1 MDSHWKDVLLL
12 LRGEANIGV
21 ICDALIDIID
31 LNLHFLPDVF
41 HEVSFALLT
50 QSSINTRVNSSLLL
64 GKLCSHFSSIL
75 LPLICESNT
84 DGVLIQIEDI
94 DIASIVSCHGS
105 ILYNVKVDAEIGDVE
120 NLYTQD
126 WLKRQRKEL
135 LKQIGLH
142 SYSTELVSNEVLD
155 HIDIGLEG
163 FLPDRGNCASNGSND
178 AEASSEKELQ
188 VNLSKAATNETWL
201 ARIMRCMIAG
211 LMSPQW
217 ECRHGY
223 AIGLNQMVGNLSCY
237 PYSHNQMQN
246 SCSNRNVDR
255 VLPEFLSNDI
265 LSCGLCVLLLD
276 RFMDF
281 DYSSDCVLS
290 PVKESVGE
298 LLSTALR
305 SALSAEKYEL
315 FWRLVNEM
323 ILSDHHWTITLGGLI
338 ACRHFIV
345 IKFDMV
351 FFDKYENLMS
361 ILQSKLD
368 GARGRADEDEMS
380 IEITKLLLALNNEV
394 LNRFSAARIHEFVFL
409 DACLF
414 VSRVS
419 IMTKVLRCLLY
430 RLHVV
435 EDALDQPRSVE
446 LEQMTSNHLMLLMDV
461 QLSSCS
467 ALFHLLS
474 NSTAK
479 SLAPTAN
486 ELIAAREQLTLLL
499 TMQSDL
505 LVHAIRHNENQL
517 QIHCFSNLF
526 QSVTVMRDILKLR
539 LNLNDEAIG
548 CPTNEHIANHGEH
561 CFILFGRI
569 LAFISMIFSANGTN
583 EEPPVLYDA
592 PVQPSKATLYLMKN
606 LSDRSLWSDC
616 AIAVVQ
622 LLSLGFSSTYR
633 SAYKD
638 NKIDRLFHGAL
649 TTIINMVLVD
659 ISNKD
664 DPTASSFPTC
674 TITDEVCI
682 KLVSYAVRAFR
693 LMSSSFH
700 VCNLWAKGSDLLR
713 SRFIVFMTRLISYAM
728 DPPTLKCAHTINC
741 AMPDNICMTPEDF
754 SKFIHKSCE
763 GLLDHCKLFD
773 ERQSNKPKRTF
784 AFVFV
789 ADTSIAENNDQLDD
803 STHRKI
809 DGRKKKRPM
818 NVVDESITSD
828 VGTLKRK
835 SPRDLLCYELESL
848 LCFCVEVMSTLTNK
862 MTGSI
867 DWQSIMMHDFDH
879 TVRVVAK
886 GAQRTELCIIL
897 RFLAS
902 LLSSTSS
909 APLASLLQGDTDPL
923 DLSGSCNTVISNSI
937 VKDMIHHRNNS
948 KDHDVGIMI
957 EQLMQL
963 GR

>member
-12 LRGEANIGV
+12 LRGDANIGV

-31 LNLHFLPDVF
+31 INLHYLPDVF

-50 QSSINTRVNSSLLL
+50 QCSMNTRVNSSLLL

-75 LPLICESNT
+75 IPLICDSNT
-84 DGVLIQIEDI
+84 DGVLIQLEDI
-94 DIASIVSCHGS
+94 DIESIVRCHGS
-105 ILYNVKVDAEIGDVE
+105 ILYNVKVDAEIGGGE

-142 SYSTELVSNEVLD
+142 SYSTDLVSNEVLN
-155 HIDIGLEG
+155 HIDIGLEC
-163 FLPDRGNCASNGSND
+163 FLPDIGNSTSNGSND
-178 AEASSEKELQ
+178 ATSPSDKKVQ
-188 VNLSKAATNETWL
+188 VNLSKAPTNETWL
-201 ARIMRCMIAG
+201 ARIMRCMISG

-223 AIGLNQMVGNLSCY
+223 AIGLNQMVDNLSSY
-237 PYSHNQMQN
+237 PYPHNQMHN
-246 SCSNRNVDR
+246 TLTNRYVDR

-281 DYSSDCVLS
+281 DSSSDCILS

-305 SALSAEKYEL
+305 STLSVGKYEL
-315 FWRLVNEM
+315 FWRLVTEM
-323 ILSDHHWTITLGGLI
+323 MLSDHHWTISLGGLI

-368 GARGRADEDEMS
+368 GARGRADEDEMN
-380 IEITKLLLALNNEV
+380 IEIAKLLLALNNEV
-394 LNRFSAARIHEFVFL
+394 VNRFSVARIQEYVFR
-409 DACLF
+409 DEHLF

-419 IMTKVLRCLLY
+419 IMTKVLTCLLY
-430 RLHVV
+430 KLHVL
-435 EDALDQPRSVE
+435 EDALDQPRAVE

-461 QLSSCS
+461 QLSCCS

-474 NSTAK
+474 YSTAK
-479 SLAPTAN
+479 GIAHTER
-486 ELIAAREQLTLLL
+486 ELIAATEQLTLLL

-505 LVHAIRHNENQL
+505 LVHANRHNDCQL

-526 QSVTVMRDILKLR
+526 RSVIVMRDILKLR
-539 LNLNDEAIG
+539 MDLNDEPIS
-548 CPTNEHIANHGEH
+548 CLKSETIANHAES

-569 LAFISMIFSANGTN
+569 LAFVSMIPSANGTTN
-583 EEPPVLYDA
+583 VEPSIPYDI
-592 PVQPSKATLYLMKN
+592 PVQPSKATLFLMKN

-616 AIAVVQ
+616 AIAVIELV
-622 LLSLGFSSTYR
+622 SLGFSSMYR
-633 SAYKD
+633 PPYKD
-638 NKIDRLFHGAL
+638 NKIDQFFLGTL
-649 TTIINMVLVD
+649 TTIMNIVLAD
-659 ISNKD
+659 ICNKD
-664 DPTASSFPTC
+664 DPTASCVSAC
-674 TITDEVCI
+674 TIADEECM

-700 VCNLWAKGSDLLR
+700 VHNLWAKGSDLLR

-728 DPPTLKCAHTINC
+728 DPPTSQYEHTI
-741 AMPDNICMTPEDF
+741 DYVYMTLEDF
-754 SKFIHKSCE
+754 SKFIHKSCQT
-763 GLLDHCKLFD
+763 LLNNCKLSD
-773 ERQSNKPKRTF
+773 ERQNNKPKRTF

-789 ADTSIAENNDQLDD
+789 ADTSIAEKGQSDD

-809 DGRKKKRPM
+809 DGRKRKRPM
-818 NVVDESITSD
+818 DAVDESITSD

-835 SPRDLLCYELESL
+835 SPRDILCYELESL
-848 LCFCVEVMSTLTNK
+848 ICFSVEVLSTLTKK
-862 MTGSI
+862 MVGCI
-867 DWQSIMMHDFDH
+867 DWQSMIMHDFDH
-879 TVRVVAK
+879 AVHVVAK
-886 GAQRTELCIIL
+886 GTQRFELCIIL

-902 LLSSTSS
+902 VLSTTTSE
-909 APLASLLQGDTDPL
+909 PLASLLHGDEDPL
-923 DLSGSCNTVISNSI
+923 DLSDSCNTVISNSI
-937 VKDMIHHRNNS
+937 VKNMIDQRNDS
-948 KDHDVGIMI
+948 KDHHVGIMI
-957 EQLMQL
+957 EQLIQL

>member
-1 MDSHWKDVLLL
+1 MDSHWKDVLVL

-50 QSSINTRVNSSLLL
+50 QRSINTRVNSSLLL
-64 GKLCSHFSSIL
+64 GRLCSHFSSIL
-75 LPLICESNT
+75 IPLICESNT

-94 DIASIVSCHGS
+94 DIASIVRCHGS
-105 ILYNVKVDAEIGDVE
+105 ILYNVKVDAEIGGGE

-163 FLPDRGNCASNGSND
+163 FLPDRGNCASNGSNA
-178 AEASSEKELQ
+178 AESTSAKELQ
-188 VNLSKAATNETWL
+188 VKLSKAATNETWL

-223 AIGLNQMVGNLSCY
+223 AIGLNQMVGNFSRY
-237 PYSHNQMQN
+237 PHPRNQMQN
-246 SCSNRNVDR
+246 SCSNRYVDR

-281 DYSSDCVLS
+281 DSSSDCVLS

-305 SALSAEKYEL
+305 SSLSVGKYEL
-315 FWRLVNEM
+315 FWRLVTEM
-323 ILSDHHWTITLGGLI
+323 ILSDHHWTINLGGLI

-368 GARGRADEDEMS
+368 GAKGRADEDEMS
-380 IEITKLLLALNNEV
+380 IEIAKLLLALNNEV
-394 LNRFSAARIHEFVFL
+394 VNRFSAARIQEYVFL

-419 IMTKVLRCLLY
+419 IMTKVLRCLFY
-430 RLHVV
+430 RLHVL

-479 SLAPTAN
+479 SMAPTAN

-505 LVHAIRHNENQL
+505 LVHTNLHNESQL

-526 QSVTVMRDILKLR
+526 RSVTVMRDILKLR
-539 LNLNDEAIG
+539 LDLNDEPIG

-583 EEPPVLYDA
+583 EEPSILHDA
-592 PVQPSKATLYLMKN
+592 PVQPSKASLCLMKN

-616 AIAVVQ
+616 AIAVFE

-633 SAYKD
+633 SSYKD

-649 TTIINMVLVD
+649 ATIINMILVY

-682 KLVSYAVRAFR
+682 KLISHAVRAFR

-728 DPPTLKCAHTINC
+728 DPPTLKYSHTINC
-741 AMPDNICMTPEDF
+741 AMFDNICMTPQDF

-763 GLLDHCKLFD
+763 GLLDDCKLFD

-784 AFVFV
+784 AFVFD
-789 ADTSIAENNDQLDD
+789 ADKSIADNDHLDD

-809 DGRKKKRPM
+809 DGRKRRRPM
-818 NVVDESITSD
+818 DDAVDESITSD

-848 LCFCVEVMSTLTNK
+848 LCFSVEVMSTLTNK
-862 MTGSI
+862 IAGSI
-867 DWQSIMMHDFDH
+867 DWLSMIMHDFDH
-879 TVRVVAK
+879 AVRVAAK

-902 LLSSTSS
+902 LLSTTSS
-909 APLASLLQGDTDPL
+909 TPLASLFHGDLDPL

-937 VKDMIHHRNNS
+937 VKSMIHHRNDS
-948 KDHDVGIMI
+948 KDHDIDIMI